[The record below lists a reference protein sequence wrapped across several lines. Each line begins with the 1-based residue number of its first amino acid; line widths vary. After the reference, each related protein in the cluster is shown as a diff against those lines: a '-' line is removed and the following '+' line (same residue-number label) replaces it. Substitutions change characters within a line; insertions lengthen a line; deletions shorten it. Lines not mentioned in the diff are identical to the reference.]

1 CMFLTLCTFLLN
13 DTAPTEIYTLSLH
26 DALPIL
32 FERINDEN
40 DGGNFQNPEREH
52 RQTVGD
58 EELNERRH
66 HGRDHCQHVDQ
77 RISWQHDVLPEINED
92 QRDWRQSNQ
101 AVNETATQKNAGA
114 VR

>member
-40 DGGNFQNPEREH
+40 DGGDFQNPEREH

-58 EELNERRH
+58 EELNERGH
-66 HGRDHCQHVDQ
+66 HGRDHCQNVDQ
-77 RISWQHDVLPEINED
+77 RIGWQHDRSEEHTSELQSLTNLVCRLLLGKKKED
-92 QRDWRQSNQ
+92 SQRL
-101 AVNETATQKNAGA
+101 
-114 VR
+114 